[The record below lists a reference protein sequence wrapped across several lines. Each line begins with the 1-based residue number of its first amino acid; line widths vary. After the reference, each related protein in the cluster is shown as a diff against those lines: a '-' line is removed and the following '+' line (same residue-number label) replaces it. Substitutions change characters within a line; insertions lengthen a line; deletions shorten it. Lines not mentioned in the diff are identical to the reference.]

1 MIAVTN
7 ILESTRDKLKSLKDI
22 PVYLDEVKESF
33 KSPCFFLKT
42 IKTTV
47 PEKEFLYKTQ
57 LTLYITYYA
66 KKGHNSALELLAIKD
81 LVNYAFAK
89 GIFVDDSNKN
99 KRYLRFA
106 SIENETIGKDADI
119 VEFTLRTSYLERMH
133 QENPELI
140 RDVYV
145 NENLI

>member
-119 VEFTLRTSYLERMH
+119 VEFTLRTNYYERI
-133 QENPELI
+133 EKDEPELI
-140 RDVYV
+140 RYIHT
-145 NENLI
+145 NEEFN

>member
-47 PEKEFLYKTQ
+47 PEKEFLYKKT
-57 LTLYITYYA
+57 
-66 KKGHNSALELLAIKD
+66 KD
-81 LVNYAFAK
+81 FEVLSL
-89 GIFVDDSNKN
+89 I
-99 KRYLRFA
+99 
-106 SIENETIGKDADI
+106 SII
-119 VEFTLRTSYLERMH
+119 
-133 QENPELI
+133 
-140 RDVYV
+140 
-145 NENLI
+145 